1 MYATISSLKLNIEPL
16 YVRIVNTEKP
26 KLYGPFLWML
36 FNCLKAA
43 DALQGGLL
51 FKTKEAMILTNDGI
65 SFYGIFCRFS

>member
-43 DALQGGLL
+43 DALQGG
-51 FKTKEAMILTNDGI
+51 FT
-65 SFYGIFCRFS
+65 FYN